1 MLGFAFSSL
10 AGLCPDPDQGVGIAP
25 HIACSNCDTETEGA
39 SLCQACQWLSQQRPD
54 SNDLFS
60 RGTALDR
67 LTNRRWQMR
76 FNRGEL
82 PTEPEGIS
90 LIPTWA
96 WNWQHPDRRV
106 ILAYGALAYGEKRGD

>member
-1 MLGFAFSSL
+1 
-10 AGLCPDPDQGVGIAP
+10 
-25 HIACSNCDTETEGA
+25 
-39 SLCQACQWLSQQRPD
+39 
-54 SNDLFS
+54 
-60 RGTALDR
+60 
-67 LTNRRWQMR
+67 MR

-106 ILAYGALAYGEKRGD
+106 IQPAIAYGEKRAD